1 MAVPKQRKTKSKRN
15 SRRAHHFLSERI
27 LGKCPKCAQAVLPH
41 TMCENCGTY
50 KGREVVDVLRK
61 LEKRERKQK
70 KKELEE
76 QEKETEAPASVNMEE
91 LSKK

>member
-1 MAVPKQRKTKSKRN
+1 MAVPKQRKTKQRRN
-15 SRRAHHFLSERI
+15 NRRSHHAMRPRT
-27 LGKCPKCAQAVLPH
+27 LGTCPKCTQAVLPH

-61 LEKRERKQK
+61 LEKRDKRKK

-76 QEKETEAPASVNMEE
+76 QEKDSEPLNMEE